1 MPRPLVLL
9 IAWLLSPL
17 SPSGEPVLKP
27 GARVAVVG
35 DSITEQKLYSRFIE
49 DYLLACMS
57 HLDVRVIQLGW
68 GGERAPGF
76 ADRMENDLF
85 PFRPDVVTTC
95 YGMNDGQYRAY
106 EPSIGAAYE
115 KSMRDIVGRLKARG
129 ATVAVGSPGA
139 VDTHTFRNRTTPA
152 IYNENLSKLRD
163 IARAIAADEGMP
175 FANVHDAMR
184 DAMSKAKP
192 ALGETYDVCGP
203 DGFHPQANGHLVM
216 AMAFIRALGL
226 DGQIALLTADL
237 GGEAS
242 ASAGH
247 KVLSW
252 KDGKL
257 EVESR
262 RYPFC
267 FSGDGKSPASTRSIL
282 PFIPFNAELNR
293 FTLVVKGLKTP
304 KARVA
309 WGDSAQSFTR
319 EALETGINLAA
330 EFPGNPFSEPF
341 RKVDEL
347 VGKKQSF
354 ETAMIKEVITRFR
367 TAKNLLGDD
376 AEAKAAIEKLTARL
390 LAKNEAMHRE
400 ARDAVAPVR
409 HTIAITQEG

>member
-1 MPRPLVLL
+1 MIRHFVIL
-9 IAWLLSPL
+9 IVALLSPWSL
-17 SPSGEPVLKP
+17 AGESPLKP
-27 GARVAVVG
+27 KGRVAVVG

-57 HLDVRVIQLGW
+57 HLDLRVIQLGW

-76 ADRMENDLF
+76 AERMENDLF

-106 EPSIGAAYE
+106 EPSIGEAYE
-115 KSMRDIVGRLKARG
+115 KSMRDIVRRLKARG

-139 VDTHTFRNRTTPA
+139 VDTYSFKNRTTSA
-152 IYNENLSKLRD
+152 VYNENLSKLRD

-184 DAMSKAKP
+184 EAMEKAKP
-192 ALGETYDVCGP
+192 VLGEAYDVCGP

-216 AMAFIRALGL
+216 AMAFLRALGL

-237 GGEAS
+237 GGVAS
-242 ASAGH
+242 ASEGH

-267 FSGDGKSPASTRSIL
+267 FSGDEKSSASTRSIL

-309 WGDSAQSFTR
+309 WGESAQSFSR
-319 EALETGINLAA
+319 EALEAGINLAA
-330 EFPGNPFSEPF
+330 EFPENPFREAF
-341 RKVDEL
+341 EKVDGL
-347 VGKKQSF
+347 VGKKQNF
-354 ETAMIKEVITRFR
+354 ETTMIKEVITRFR
-367 TAKNLLGDD
+367 IAEKLLGDD

-400 ARDAVAPVR
+400 ARDAVVPVR
-409 HTIAITQEG
+409 HTIAITPEG